1 MAKLNSKDIELL
13 TNTIMQQVYDDNIV
27 DNLKKEQAEKA
38 WKEFEKSSNYKHLLV
53 VLKPLFENGFVK
65 ELAISNS
72 FFNDTIAKG
81 DYSYKNEF
89 DIRSVEDV
97 KIEFIRKAMCN
108 IKIDFPS
115 FNEIYNQV
123 KSTLVVECL
132 VGKDLQGVVSDL
144 TKSIKAKLENTKPT
158 IK

>member
-13 TNTIMQQVYDDNIV
+13 TNTIMQQVYDDEIV

-38 WKEFEKSSNYKHLLV
+38 WKEFEKGSNYKHLLV

-65 ELAISNS
+65 ELAIANS

-81 DYSYKNEF
+81 DYSYKSQF
-89 DIRSVEDV
+89 DIQSVEDV
-97 KIEFIRKAMCN
+97 KTEFIRKAMGN
-108 IKIDFPS
+108 IKINFPS

-144 TKSIKAKLENTKPT
+144 TKSIKTKLKNTKAT

>member
-13 TNTIMQQVYDDNIV
+13 TNTIMQQVYDDEIV

-53 VLKPLFENGFVK
+53 VLKPLFENGFVQ

-81 DYSYKNEF
+81 DYSYKNCF
-89 DIRSVEDV
+89 DVKSIEDV
-97 KIEFIRKAMCN
+97 KIEFIRKAMGN

-144 TKSIKAKLENTKPT
+144 TKSIKTKLENTKPT

>member
-13 TNTIMQQVYDDNIV
+13 TNTIMQQVYDDGIV

-38 WKEFEKSSNYKHLLV
+38 WKEFENGSNYKNLLA

-72 FFNDTIAKG
+72 FFNDTMAKG

-89 DIRSVEDV
+89 DIKSIEDV
-97 KIEFIRKAMCN
+97 KTEFIRKAMN
-108 IKIDFPS
+108 NVHVDFPS

-132 VGKDLQGVVSDL
+132 VGKDLQGVVSEL
-144 TKSIKAKLENTKPT
+144 TKSIKTKLENTKAT

>member
-53 VLKPLFENGFVK
+53 VLKPLFENGFVQ
-65 ELAISNS
+65 EVAISNS
-72 FFNDTIAKG
+72 IFNDTIAKG
-81 DYSYKNEF
+81 DYSYKNQF
-89 DIRSVEDV
+89 DISSIDGV
-97 KIEFIRKAMCN
+97 KDEFIRKSLYN